1 MMRMFI
7 VKLTYGIGSKL
18 RDVPLIITVVKVVVS
33 CSSVNTVK
41 ADSSVVKL
49 PLVKLVGKSYSVP
62 GAPESAKALRL

>member
-7 VKLTYGIGSKL
+7 VKLTYGIGSKM
-18 RDVPLIITVVKVVVS
+18 RDVPLIITGVKVVVS

-49 PLVKLVGKSYSVP
+49 PLVKLVGS
-62 GAPESAKALRL
+62 

>member
-1 MMRMFI
+1 MFI

-18 RDVPLIITVVKVVVS
+18 RDVPLIITGVKVVVS

-49 PLVKLVGKSYSVP
+49 PLVNLVGKSYSVP

>member
-1 MMRMFI
+1 MFI

-18 RDVPLIITVVKVVVS
+18 RDVSLIITGVKVVVS

-49 PLVKLVGKSYSVP
+49 PLVKLVG
-62 GAPESAKALRL
+62 R